1 MTWVP
6 TLAATPAI
14 PAAMPR
20 KSPFVLPLQLAETFR
35 VCAPT
40 VVEGALGRLTRE
52 ACDRRLA
59 EWSAN
64 AVRLAEIDVDVVGR
78 EHVGSEPALVMSNHQ
93 SAYDIFTLMHVHP
106 TSLRMIAKKQM
117 FALPIMGGGMRA
129 AGFVS
134 LDRADRDK
142 ALAALEEAKRVMS
155 SGIHV
160 WIAPEGT
167 RSNDGA
173 LLPFKKGGFMV
184 ALQTG
189 IPIVPVTVDG
199 TREVLPAKDFV
210 VRKGRKVRITYHP
223 RIDPNAYGLARRDE
237 LVADVRDRIASA
249 LSTAR

>member
-1 MTWVP
+1 
-6 TLAATPAI
+6 
-14 PAAMPR
+14 
-20 KSPFVLPLQLAETFR
+20 
-35 VCAPT
+35 
-40 VVEGALGRLTRE
+40 
-52 ACDRRLA
+52 
-59 EWSAN
+59 
-64 AVRLAEIDVDVVGR
+64 
-78 EHVGSEPALVMSNHQ
+78 MSNHQ

-173 LLPFKKGGFMV
+173 LMV